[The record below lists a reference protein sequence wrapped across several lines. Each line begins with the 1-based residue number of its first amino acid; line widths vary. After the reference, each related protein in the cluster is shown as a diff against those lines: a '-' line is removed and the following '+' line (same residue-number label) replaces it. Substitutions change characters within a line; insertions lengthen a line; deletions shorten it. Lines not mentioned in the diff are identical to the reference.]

1 MDKEFIKNDR
11 DLINTYMKEKM
22 HKYSKDI
29 EDTCINFIFLKNDS
43 MIYPYIYFNSYW
55 DAMIDAVNQ
64 GEDIDTIVSLVFRE
78 TFDQPIIKKKLLSF
92 LNQ

>member
-1 MDKEFIKNDR
+1 MNKEFINNDR
-11 DLINTYMKEKM
+11 DLINTYMKEKI

-29 EDTCINFIFLKNDS
+29 ESTCINFIFLKNDT
-43 MIYPYIYFNSYW
+43 MIYPYIYFDSYW
-55 DAMIDAVNQ
+55 DAMIDAVEQ

-78 TFDQPIIKKKLLSF
+78 AFDQPIVKKKLLSC